1 VRVGRRLFDREQE
14 TDRFPDHDDREPKL
28 ADGRIHDRKRGI
40 DHRKCGFLF
49 AASTRLAE
57 MAKGSSSRIGTGRKN
72 MKLDIFQVDAFTS
85 KPFGGN
91 PAAVV
96 PLAEWLSDDTMLN
109 IAAENNLSETAFF
122 VKNNGRYDLRWFTPT
137 VEVDLCGHA
146 TLATSHVIFKELKLE
161 NEFIKFHS
169 DRSGELG
176 VLKQGDKLVMDFPA
190 YSATKVEPNAAI
202 ALAVGM
208 VPLETWETQRNMV
221 MLLFRN
227 EADIR
232 SIAPDMNALSKLP
245 YDEVIVTAKGDGDT
259 DFISRMFAPKLGIPE
274 DPVTGAIH
282 CSLIPY
288 WAKELGKE
296 NMFARQVSRRGG
308 ELFCELAGDRVRI
321 GGNAVLY
328 LKGEI
333 SVEDAALKT
342 AKA

>member
-1 VRVGRRLFDREQE
+1 
-14 TDRFPDHDDREPKL
+14 
-28 ADGRIHDRKRGI
+28 
-40 DHRKCGFLF
+40 
-49 AASTRLAE
+49 
-57 MAKGSSSRIGTGRKN
+57 
-72 MKLDIFQVDAFTS
+72 MKLEIFQVDAFTS
-85 KPFGGN
+85 KAFGGN

-96 PLAEWLSDDTMLN
+96 PLQEWLPDETMME

-122 VKNNGRYDLRWFTPT
+122 VRNNGRYELRWFTPT
-137 VEVDLCGHA
+137 VEVNLCGHA

-190 YSATKVEPNAAI
+190 YSATKIAPNAAI

-208 VPLETWETQRNMV
+208 VPLETWETQGNMV

-232 SIAPDMNALSKLP
+232 SIEPDMNALGKLP
-245 YDEVIVTAKGDGDT
+245 YDEVIVTAKGDGET
-259 DFISRMFAPKLGIPE
+259 DFVSRMFAPKLGIPE

-288 WAKELGKE
+288 WAKELGKD

-333 SVEDAALKT
+333 SVEDAVLKT
-342 AKA
+342 ANA